1 MSDWLPG
8 GTGPVSPA
16 AGPGAG
22 SDPDTDIDVLAVGE
36 LVVDMVANGSGPLL
50 TATTFTR
57 APGGIPAHVAA
68 GVARLGRRAA
78 LLSLVGDDPFGRYLI
93 GALETYGVDTTYIG
107 VHPRGRTP
115 VAFVSRKEPH
125 AEAPD
130 AGAGSGTV
138 TEAQALF
145 YREGGSDQL
154 LSPEWV
160 PAEAVARA
168 QVVLGSGVSLAH
180 ALPRAAL
187 HTALGY
193 AAQTGAA
200 VAFDVNWQPALW
212 QYPERARDLY
222 HAVLPQVD
230 ILMLSSQELIMLMGG
245 AASTE
250 EGRLDALLRVW
261 VGRLAVGRTRPLLLA
276 LTRGPAGCTYGL
288 WQPGGRG
295 FEVVNLPACEIAVK
309 DRSGAGAA
317 FLAGL
322 LVALLDRLAPQ
333 EDGAGAPGAGERRL
347 DLRRLTIGDVAEI
360 FDWANA
366 SGALATTRRG
376 ALAGLPGRSTV
387 LRLIK
392 GRRSG

>member
-1 MSDWLPG
+1 
-8 GTGPVSPA
+8 
-16 AGPGAG
+16 
-22 SDPDTDIDVLAVGE
+22 
-36 LVVDMVANGSGPLL
+36 
-50 TATTFTR
+50 
-57 APGGIPAHVAA
+57 
-68 GVARLGRRAA
+68 
-78 LLSLVGDDPFGRYLI
+78 
-93 GALETYGVDTTYIG
+93 
-107 VHPRGRTP
+107 
-115 VAFVSRKEPH
+115 
-125 AEAPD
+125 
-130 AGAGSGTV
+130 
-138 TEAQALF
+138 LF
-145 YREGGSDQL
+145 YREGGADQL

-160 PAEAVARA
+160 PADAVARA

-193 AAQTGAA
+193 AADLGAA

-230 ILMLSSQELIMLMGG
+230 ILMLSSHELIMLMGG

-250 EGRLDALLRVW
+250 AGRLDALLRVW

-295 FEVVNLPACEIAVK
+295 FEVVNLPACDIAVK

-317 FLAGL
+317 FMAGL
-322 LVALLDRLAPQ
+322 LVALLDRMAPRG
-333 EDGAGAPGAGERRL
+333 EGAEAAQGGERRL

-360 FDWANA
+360 LDWANA